1 MKRTM
6 FCLLLF
12 TVIFFNI
19 NVKAKYDEYHAGD
32 MINIGGEMF
41 VVIEK
46 SDSNT
51 EKLKLL
57 LPETN
62 LGISNPDEIEE
73 ACSLSGPSTPGTK
86 SGLTLPDNYIQCVT
100 EHADICV
107 LGEIGCTRPLYMP
120 FEEKELEDDEN
131 LVYDENSSTNIAYFF
146 KNKVDSYFKTVL
158 GLNDVKT
165 RLLTADEQMEYAKKN
180 TKFASMLTAFYNSL
194 ESGCQNTYDNEYPGQ
209 KSSPKSPL
217 IVGTDDYAWALEGPH
232 MVNSLKYN
240 GSCNA
245 IPSSFDY
252 DYINVS
258 NYNSPMIVRPV
269 VEINKKELPYELT
282 KDKDGSGN
290 LEVKVDKNIQVG
302 DMVSINNIP
311 YFVIENKNNQVRLLS
326 TSHVFVSNYDELQ
339 DTCNI
344 PNNSDDYYDLSSDES
359 LEMNSCII
367 EHAEYCN
374 IIDDNCHSLGLPYN
388 YDDLS
393 NHTYNPELESNVGH
407 YIKNE
412 LKEVIENQ
420 LGVNIINVDVLSF
433 DEFNNLL
440 DNPILSRFLSIYIP
454 MRILIPI
461 TPSIP
466 TNASSSRGIK
476 AGNNGVQTIPELVLN
491 YGDDLDNYDEYIDD
505 TSVILPVITVS
516 VDDLTVTAK
525 KDDTVKIVT
534 EPDEG
539 YELKELTVTDD
550 DNNSI
555 VYTPSELVKYERGE
569 YTFTMTSAQVHVY
582 AKFVTIEHYDAKSLS
597 QELKITNGLRRLSGE
612 KVSCKID
619 LNDGDTLSKIV
630 YYDEENNEIEIPY
643 ELNSNGDYEF
653 YMPKMN
659 VFLRAVIKYAD
670 PVYNLYGKD
679 IDIPVQKSIE
689 GETLTFTINDSRKVL
704 SIKYRDENGNELFPQ
719 YTVNNG
725 VYSVVMPNKDVY
737 VDIVFEE
744 ETAPVPDK
752 GNTPNDT
759 NVPITGDKI
768 GSSIRL
774 LIICLV
780 TFISCAII
788 SKKTNKKRKKV
799 LIPYDMV

>member
-12 TVIFFNI
+12 TIIFFNI

-32 MINIGGEMF
+32 IVIVGGTAF
-41 VVIEK
+41 VVIED

-57 LPETN
+57 LQGTI

-73 ACSLSGPSTPGTK
+73 ACSFSGPSIPGTK
-86 SGLTLPDNYIQCVT
+86 SGPTLPENYIQCVT
-100 EHADICV
+100 EHADICM
-107 LGEIGCTRPLYMP
+107 LGEIGCTRPLNMP
-120 FEEKELEDDEN
+120 FEERELEDDEN

-165 RLLTADEQMEYAKKN
+165 RLITADEQMEYAKKN
-180 TKFASMLTAFYNSL
+180 NQFASMLTAFYNLL
-194 ESGCQNTYDNEYPGQ
+194 ESACQNEYPVQ
-209 KSSPKSPL
+209 KKPPKSPP
-217 IVGTDDYAWALEGPH
+217 IVGTDDYADTLYGSY

-240 GSCNA
+240 GSCKL
-245 IPSSFDY
+245 IPNSFAGID
-252 DYINVS
+252 DISVS
-258 NYNSPMIVRPV
+258 NYNSPMMVRPV

-282 KDKDGSGN
+282 KEKDGSGN
-290 LEVKVDKNIQVG
+290 LEVKADEDIQVG

-311 YFVIENKNNQVRLLS
+311 YFVIENKNNQVRLLPS
-326 TSHVFVSNYDELQ
+326 SSISVSNYDELR

-344 PNNSDDYYDLSSDES
+344 PSYLDDYKNLSSNEL

-374 IIDDNCHSLGLPYN
+374 IANVNCYSIELPYN
-388 YDDLS
+388 FDDLS
-393 NHTYNPELESNVGH
+393 NHTYNPELETNIGH

-412 LKEVIENQ
+412 LKDVIENQ
-420 LGVNIINVDVLSF
+420 LGVNVINVDVLSF

-440 DNPILSRFLSIYIP
+440 DNPILSRYLSVYIS
-454 MRILIPI
+454 MRTLIPI
-461 TPSIP
+461 KPSTPP
-466 TNASSSRGIK
+466 NASSPRGIK
-476 AGNNGVQTIPELVLN
+476 AGNNGVQTIPMLVLN

-505 TSVILPVITVS
+505 ISAILPVITVS

-525 KDDTVKIVT
+525 KGDTVKIVT

-550 DNNSI
+550 DNNSV

-569 YTFTMTSAQVHVY
+569 YTFTMTSAKVHVY
-582 AKFVTIEHYDAKSLS
+582 AKFVTAEHYDAKSLS

-619 LNDGDTLSKIV
+619 LNEGDTLTKIV
-630 YYDEENNEIEIPY
+630 YYDEDNNEIEIPY
-643 ELNSNGDYEF
+643 VLNSNGEYEF
-653 YMPKMN
+653 YMPEMN

-689 GETLTFTINDSRKVL
+689 GETLTFTIKDSRKVL
-704 SIKYRDENGNELFPQ
+704 SIKYRDENGNELYPQ

-788 SKKTNKKRKKV
+788 FKNNNKKRKKV